1 MAPKR
6 IAERSNMIELTKM
19 NNEKF
24 FISPHLVEIAES
36 TPDTMITTISGKKY
50 YVLETVQEVVE
61 KITNYYK
68 DINSGKQKK
77 SKT

>member
-1 MAPKR
+1 
-6 IAERSNMIELTKM
+6 MIELTKM

-24 FISPHLVEIAES
+24 FISPHLVEIVES

-50 YVLETVQEVVE
+50 YVLEATLEVID
-61 KITNYYK
+61 KINNYYK
-68 DINSGKQKK
+68 EINSGKQKR